1 MDKQEFSRRV
11 NAMMDRLYRISY
23 GQLREEQDRMDA
35 VQDALL
41 RAWMNRHK
49 LRRPEYFETWL
60 VRILINCCH
69 NRQRDQRRTVPLEA
83 APEAA
88 VGDPPATPDFELR
101 SAILSLPEKQRIVII
116 LHYMED
122 YSVEE
127 TAKILKLPRETVRT
141 RLRRARAALREQLE
155 RGEAP

>member
-41 RAWMNRHK
+41 SAWENRHK
-49 LRRPEYFETWL
+49 LRRPEHFETWL

-69 NRQRDQRRTVPLEA
+69 NRQRDRQRTAPLEA
-83 APEAA
+83 APEIA
-88 VGDPPATPDFELR
+88 VCDPPASPDPELR
-101 SAILSLPEKQRIVII
+101 DAVLSLPEKQRIVII

-122 YSVEE
+122 YTVDE
-127 TAKILKLPRETVRT
+127 TARILKLPRETVRT
-141 RLRRARAALREQLE
+141 RLRRARTALRNRLE
-155 RGEAP
+155 GGKDP